1 MDYEW
6 DLAKQA
12 VEILLRLRK
21 QDREILINCFDQLSN
36 QPFSVDKELS
46 FELEGKPYH
55 TITKS
60 RFIVTFTLDHPVRM
74 VHILSIE

>member
-1 MDYEW
+1 MEYDW

-21 QDREILINCFDQLSN
+21 QDRELLINCFDQLAD
-36 QPFSVDKELS
+36 QPFSMAQELS

-60 RFIVTFTLDHPVRM
+60 RFIVTFTLDHPIHM